1 MLPPKQHI
9 NLQIAAHNVSL
20 DIPRETE
27 PLYRRAAV
35 TLNER
40 YQYYQRRIVTASA
53 EQLWLYVALELAVNL
68 HSDAREKNLKP
79 ILEKLDV
86 LNQLIESCLQDQEN
100 TEKKR

>member
-68 HSDAREKNLKP
+68 HSREKNLKP
-79 ILEKLDV
+79 ILEKLEV

>member
-1 MLPPKQHI
+1 M
-9 NLQIAAHNVSL
+9 SL

-27 PLYRRAAV
+27 PLYRQAAV

-40 YQYYQRRIVTASA
+40 YRYYQRRIATASA

-79 ILEKLDV
+79 IFEKLEV